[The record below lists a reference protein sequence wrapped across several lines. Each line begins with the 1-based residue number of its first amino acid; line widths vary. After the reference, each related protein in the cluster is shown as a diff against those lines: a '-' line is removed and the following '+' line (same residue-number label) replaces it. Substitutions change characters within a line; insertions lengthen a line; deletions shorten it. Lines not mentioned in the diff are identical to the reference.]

1 MYLNENELLPSV
13 QSAYWQFFSAE
24 TAVLKVVSD
33 VLTAMDRGQITLLG
47 MFDLS
52 AAFDMV
58 DHAILLKWL
67 DVSFGIRGNAL
78 NWFASYLSG
87 RSQQVS
93 VHGILASSFFLD
105 FGVPQ
110 GSVLGPVL
118 FLLYTA
124 DLVALVQGFGLSAHV
139 FADDLQ
145 VYCHFLDGK
154 EQVALQLF
162 RDCSES
168 VSRWMSSNRLKLNP
182 LKTEL
187 IWLHSS
193 RRNPTF
199 LRKDIVLFGSP
210 ITPVNVVRNLGVMIL
225 DENMTVS
232 EHIAHVCRNCYY
244 QLRQIRR
251 IKRSLTANSK
261 TLLVLASV
269 HSRLDYC
276 NSVLYSLPWSR
287 LQLLQS
293 VLNSAAHLIRGL
305 KRFDHISPVLIDLH
319 WLPYPQRVKYKVCM
333 LMLKCLKGLAPVY
346 LVAFCTKGS
355 AVSGRS
361 ALRSAA
367 RGDLVVCSHRT
378 DWGLRAFAVAG
389 PSC

>member
-1 MYLNENELLPSV
+1 MKNPARGS
-13 QSAYWQFFSAE
+13 
-24 TAVLKVVSD
+24 
-33 VLTAMDRGQITLLG
+33 AMDREQITLLG

-52 AAFDMV
+52 AAFDTV
-58 DHAILLKWL
+58 DHAILLRRL

-93 VHGILASSFFLD
+93 VHGILASSFYLE

-124 DLVALVQGFGLSAHV
+124 DLVALVQGFDFSAHV

-154 EQVALQLF
+154 EQVALKLF
-162 RDCSES
+162 RDYSES

-199 LRKDIVLFGSP
+199 LQKDIVLFGSP
-210 ITPVNVVRNLGVMIL
+210 ITPVNVVRNLGVIL
-225 DENMTVS
+225 DENMTMS
-232 EHIAHVCRNCYY
+232 ENIARMC
-244 QLRQIRR
+244 
-251 IKRSLTANSK
+251 
-261 TLLVLASV
+261 
-269 HSRLDYC
+269 
-276 NSVLYSLPWSR
+276 
-287 LQLLQS
+287 
-293 VLNSAAHLIRGL
+293 
-305 KRFDHISPVLIDLH
+305 
-319 WLPYPQRVKYKVCM
+319 
-333 LMLKCLKGLAPVY
+333 
-346 LVAFCTKGS
+346 
-355 AVSGRS
+355 
-361 ALRSAA
+361 
-367 RGDLVVCSHRT
+367 
-378 DWGLRAFAVAG
+378 
-389 PSC
+389 

>member
-1 MYLNENELLPSV
+1 ML
-13 QSAYWQFFSAE
+13 
-24 TAVLKVVSD
+24 
-33 VLTAMDRGQITLLG
+33 
-47 MFDLS
+47 
-52 AAFDMV
+52 
-58 DHAILLKWL
+58 
-67 DVSFGIRGNAL
+67 
-78 NWFASYLSG
+78 
-87 RSQQVS
+87 
-93 VHGILASSFFLD
+93 
-105 FGVPQ
+105 
-110 GSVLGPVL
+110 
-118 FLLYTA
+118 
-124 DLVALVQGFGLSAHV
+124 ALVFEVMHWIGLRLTCLGGVSRCRFMAFWHRCFIWILGCRRDPCWDQFCFFFTLQILSHWYRALVFQRHV

-210 ITPVNVVRNLGVMIL
+210 ITPVNVVRNLGVIL
-225 DENMTVS
+225 DENMTMS
-232 EHIAHVCRNCYY
+232 EHIARVCRNCYY

-293 VLNSAAHLIRGL
+293 VLNLCSSSDSRSEAFWSHITGL
-305 KRFDHISPVLIDLH
+305 D
-319 WLPYPQRVKYKVCM
+319 W
-333 LMLKCLKGLAPVY
+333 
-346 LVAFCTKGS
+346 
-355 AVSGRS
+355 S
-361 ALRSAA
+361 ALVSLPTA
-367 RGDLVVCSHRT
+367 CQI
-378 DWGLRAFAVAG
+378 
-389 PSC
+389 